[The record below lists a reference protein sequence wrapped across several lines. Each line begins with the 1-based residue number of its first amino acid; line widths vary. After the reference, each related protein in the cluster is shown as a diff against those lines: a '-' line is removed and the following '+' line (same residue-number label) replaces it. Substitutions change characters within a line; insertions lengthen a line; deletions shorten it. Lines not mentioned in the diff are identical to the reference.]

1 MNYNCSGEAGRVG
14 SRRKPDLW
22 SPRVVYKPLLSGNA
36 TATWST
42 VPVMHSASL
51 SKVFLTSVA
60 FSNPHSIPWVD
71 KGQDCIYP
79 FYRYGNSLMMIMW
92 LGQGHIARRHENQAW
107 NPVTRASIFFH
118 DLETVVSIP
127 LSNSGHF
134 RVQFWEVRQV
144 LGNTAGL
151 SVSTQSCQ
159 RFKGQQVSG
168 GPQQVWV
175 LYSVDVEV
183 GPQIGWATRWASTA
197 SPQDSRGA
205 PTPLPFTLC
214 CVLKSLSG
222 LWLPRIKEN
231 KTMTALGPG

>member
-1 MNYNCSGEAGRVG
+1 MGWTGWLSLLGWLSASLPEDGVVADGNESPHSDNLETSHDFWPSMNYNCSGEAGRVG
-14 SRRKPDLW
+14 NRRKPDLW

-168 GPQQVWV
+168 GPQQVCFILWM
-175 LYSVDVEV
+175 
-183 GPQIGWATRWASTA
+183 
-197 SPQDSRGA
+197 
-205 PTPLPFTLC
+205 
-214 CVLKSLSG
+214 LK
-222 LWLPRIKEN
+222 
-231 KTMTALGPG
+231 